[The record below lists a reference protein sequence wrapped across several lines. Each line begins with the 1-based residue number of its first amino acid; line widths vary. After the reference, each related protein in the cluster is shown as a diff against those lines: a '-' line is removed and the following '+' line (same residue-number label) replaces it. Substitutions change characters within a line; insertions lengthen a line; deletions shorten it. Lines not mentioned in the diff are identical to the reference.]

1 MNCRVSPGGVQ
12 SSICCYG
19 FLGRGKGGMKNI
31 NRGKKPS
38 AASILKQLGV
48 SLWDIRPIS
57 GMPPK
62 VLHHLR
68 NESTVPCG
76 NGNEAAW
83 CMRSQPHPTSLAPAA
98 LLLCHCAPWLLAH
111 LGGFANVPHPVA
123 SLVYCRGTSSW
134 GCKVSC
140 EKYIELRENQRKGSE
155 KSKVRSQGLCAMG
168 PCGREC
174 AGSG

>member
-1 MNCRVSPGGVQ
+1 
-12 SSICCYG
+12 
-19 FLGRGKGGMKNI
+19 
-31 NRGKKPS
+31 
-38 AASILKQLGV
+38 
-48 SLWDIRPIS
+48 
-57 GMPPK
+57 MPPK

-98 LLLCHCAPWLLAH
+98 LLLRHCAPWLLAH

-155 KSKVRSQGLCAMG
+155 KSKVRSQGLCALG
-168 PCGREC
+168 PPRARVCGVGVTSLYTGAPLAPRPELPATPC
-174 AGSG
+174 PEGRRGQQELERWGDGWPCEESSRLD